1 VGCVFWSFCDWW
13 CWFCWLSSSGSADEY
28 GYFVRVVGNLSGGSV
43 EDVQLWLGNPCFE
56 FVRGD
61 LKDLVVAGETVKALR
76 WFFLTIYGNPVDFPP
91 LRSMVLFC

>member
-1 VGCVFWSFCDWW
+1 M
-13 CWFCWLSSSGSADEY
+13 
-28 GYFVRVVGNLSGGSV
+28 
-43 EDVQLWLGNPCFE
+43 
-56 FVRGD
+56 RGD